1 MADKV
6 SVLVNDLTNIPNIIS
21 SLGLGISAAQ
31 RAFNLDYLESLERL
45 FALAKVMSE
54 KLDPPQNA
62 DASDA
67 QAQKNLNDI
76 FTEIVKGMAPSR
88 YQFTETTMSVRMDL
102 GQSMQSGSSASL
114 GASVGA
120 VAVNAAFTSGF
131 SYDYRAA
138 AEIKTVIH
146 AMPFNPQVMNT
157 LLQKAKEF
165 GDKTLEI
172 PERTSVD
179 KAYMDK
185 SIELQKKLTSDN
197 TNKTNKQIEEVTDDA
212 ADSGTSG
219 NGV

>member
-54 KLDPPQNA
+54 KFDPPQNA
-62 DASDA
+62 DDNNA
-67 QAQKNLNDI
+67 QTQKNLSDI
-76 FTEIVKGMAPSR
+76 FTEIVKGMAPAR

-102 GQSMQSGSSASL
+102 GQAMQSGSSASL

-138 AEIKTVIH
+138 AEVKTVIH

-165 GDKTLEI
+165 NDKALEL
-172 PERTSVD
+172 PDRTSVD

-185 SIELQKKLTSDN
+185 SIQLQEKLTGSEASKQVKEIPDN
-197 TNKTNKQIEEVTDDA
+197 A
-212 ADSGTSG
+212 GTSG
-219 NGV
+219 NGQ